1 MIFSDT
7 SFKTE
12 LNWNKIVK
20 AIVKKRIP
28 SRVANVSQNDGTED
42 HCICVFNKDYTN
54 MQEVNELDQA
64 LRSIGIHTQ
73 MVYKPNVFSYTGIYS
88 GNEWGIR
95 PTIYKSEYIVPRQ
108 CSVISVQ
115 ETWPKPRQEPVL
127 LWRSRSGRYP
137 SD

>member
-7 SFKTE
+7 LFKTE
-12 LNWNKIVK
+12 LNWNKIAK

-54 MQEVNELDQA
+54 MQAVNELDQA

-73 MVYKPNVFSYTGIYS
+73 MVYKPSLTQVYIYS

-115 ETWPKPRQEPVL
+115 ESTRPKPRQEPVL
-127 LWRSRSGRYP
+127 SWRSKSGRYP